1 MMYNL
6 SFEDVENKAIET
18 DIKLDK
24 QPLTDVKLKI

>member
-1 MMYNL
+1 MYNL

-24 QPLTDVKLKI
+24 QPLTDVKLKV

>member
-24 QPLTDVKLKI
+24 QPLTDVKLKV